1 MALYEWVEAN
11 ADYKMTIISR
21 PEGKK
26 GWVKLPIRSRGG
38 ADVCVVGPVPPAEQG
53 PGKERGVIG
62 GDGEVGDDPVDA
74 QSAGAES
81 RRPRVLLPKNCMTYL
96 TGQPLTESRVAKE
109 TYFTGGA
116 GFWRVG

>member
-38 ADVCVVGPVPPAEQG
+38 ADVCVAGPVPPAEQG

-96 TGQPLTESRVAKE
+96 TGQPLTLH
-109 TYFTGGA
+109 TWN
-116 GFWRVG
+116 GFEFAMWPP